1 VLTVTQSNPPTLLES
16 LITSQTRIKLLLK
29 FFLNAETTAY
39 LRGLEAEFG
48 ESSNAIRVELN
59 RFEDAGLLTSSKE
72 QNKKIYTAN
81 RQHPLFDNLHGLLLK
96 HVGIDRII
104 NDVILKLGKLERAWL
119 VGDMAAGKNS
129 KVIEIILEGEEIDEE
144 YLAELVK
151 KVEQMMKRKLQI
163 TTNNRKGE
171 ENLQL
176 NERRPLLIWAK

>member
-1 VLTVTQSNPPTLLES
+1 MLES

-39 LRGLEAEFG
+39 LRGLEAEFK

-59 RFEDAGLLTSSKE
+59 RFEEAGLLTSSKD

-81 RQHPLFDNLHGLLLK
+81 KQHPLFDNLHGLLLK

-129 KVIEIILEGEEIDEE
+129 EVIEIVLEGKEINEV
-144 YLAELVK
+144 YLGKLVK
-151 KVEQMMKRKLQI
+151 KVEGLIRRKIQVVTI
-163 TTNNRKGE
+163 KQKE
-171 ENLQL
+171 EEKFLLDDHNK
-176 NERRPLLIWAK
+176 LLIWTK

>member
-1 VLTVTQSNPPTLLES
+1 LLES

-39 LRGLEAEFG
+39 LRGLEAEFK

-59 RFEDAGLLTSSKE
+59 RFEEAGLLTSCKD

-81 RQHPLFDNLHGLLLK
+81 KQHPLFDNLHGLLLK

-129 KVIEIILEGEEIDEE
+129 EVIEIVLVGKEIDEE
-144 YLAELVK
+144 YLSELVK
-151 KVEQMMKRKLQI
+151 KAEALI
-163 TTNNRKGE
+163 NRKVLISTSKIE
-171 ENLQL
+171 DEDNQL
-176 NERRPLLIWAK
+176 KKANNSLLLWKNN

>member
-1 VLTVTQSNPPTLLES
+1 LLES

-29 FFLNAETTAY
+29 FFLNAETTAW
-39 LRGLEAEFG
+39 LRGLETEFR

-59 RFEDAGLLTSSKE
+59 RFEEAGLLTSSKE

-81 RQHPLFDNLHGLLLK
+81 RQHPLFNNIHEILLK

-129 KVIEIILEGEEIDEE
+129 DTIEIVLVGEEIDEG
-144 YLAELVK
+144 YLTGLTQKAERLI
-151 KVEQMMKRKLQI
+151 KRKI
-163 TTNNRKGE
+163 RSKSVTSGE
-171 ENLQL
+171 AEHFFIKK
-176 NERRPLLIWAK
+176 PHSLLLWQTDKNKKE

>member
-1 VLTVTQSNPPTLLES
+1 MLES

-39 LRGLEAEFG
+39 LRGLEAEFK

-59 RFEDAGLLTSSKE
+59 RFEEAGLLTSSKD

-129 KVIEIILEGEEIDEE
+129 QVLEIVLVGEEIDKV
-144 YLAELVK
+144 YLSELVK
-151 KVEQMMKRKLQI
+151 KAEALI
-163 TTNNRKGE
+163 NRKVLISTSKIE
-171 ENLQL
+171 DEDNQL
-176 NERRPLLIWAK
+176 KKANNSLLLWKNN

>member
-1 VLTVTQSNPPTLLES
+1 MLES

-29 FFLNAETTAY
+29 FFLNSETTAY
-39 LRGLEAEFG
+39 LRGLEAEFK

-59 RFEDAGLLTSSKE
+59 RFEEAGLLTSSKD

-81 RQHPLFDNLHGLLLK
+81 RQHPLFKNIHEILLK

-129 KVIEIILEGEEIDEE
+129 EVIEIVLVGEEIDEG
-144 YLAELVK
+144 YLAKLVK
-151 KVEQMMKRKLQI
+151 KAEGLIGRKI
-163 TTNNRKGE
+163 RTTTIDISQE
-171 ENLQL
+171 ESFRNSIQFALQL
-176 NERRPLLIWAK
+176 WKKD

>member
-1 VLTVTQSNPPTLLES
+1 LLES

-29 FFLNAETTAY
+29 FFLNAETTAW
-39 LRGLEAEFG
+39 LRGLETEFR

-59 RFEDAGLLTSSKE
+59 RFEEAGLLTSSKE

-81 RQHPLFDNLHGLLLK
+81 RQHPLFNNIHEILLK

-129 KVIEIILEGEEIDEE
+129 EIIEIVLVGEEIDEG
-144 YLAELVK
+144 YLTALVK
-151 KVEQMMKRKLQI
+151 KAEKLI
-163 TTNNRKGE
+163 NKTINVREVLKEEEGKIIDYTTNKLE
-171 ENLQL
+171 
-176 NERRPLLIWAK
+176 IWKKDSIE